1 MSYVLDSTAT
11 RHNLDDMA
19 NHYLNLKTT
28 TFEEVAGKGVK
39 QVTFDQV
46 PIEAATN
53 YAAEDADITL
63 RLYDELSPKLESI
76 DSLNKLNEEI
86 EIPLIEVLSNMERNG
101 AILNAKILNAQ
112 SKDLESR
119 IKKLEKK
126 AYKIAGEEFN
136 LGSTKQLREIFFE
149 KLGYRVIKKTPGGQP
164 STDEKV
170 LAELAEEYELP
181 KVLLEHRTLS
191 KLKSTYTDK
200 LPDQISSLSG
210 KVHTSFHQ
218 AVTTTGRLSSSDPN
232 LQNIPIRTEDGRRIR
247 QAFEPSKGNKF
258 ISADYSQIEL
268 RVMAHL
274 SKDPGLLSA
283 FQDGEDVHSK
293 TASEVFNVGIDDVT
307 PDLRRNAKAIN
318 FGLIYGISAFGLGK
332 QLGITRNLA
341 AEYMAMYFEKYPRV
355 KKYMEST
362 KESASQNGYVE
373 TLFGRRLYLR
383 EINASNAMR
392 RQASERAAINA
403 PVQGTAADIM
413 KIAMI
418 KMHKSLE
425 KEKSQAQ
432 IILQVHDEL
441 ILDTPEKEIDK
452 VVNLTTEAMM
462 GAAQLDVPLE
472 IDIGI
477 GDNWDQA
484 H

>member
-1 MSYVLDSTAT
+1 M
-11 RHNLDDMA
+11 
-19 NHYLNLKTT
+19 
-28 TFEEVAGKGVK
+28 K

-200 LPDQISSLSG
+200 LPDQISSLS
-210 KVHTSFHQ
+210 
-218 AVTTTGRLSSSDPN
+218 
-232 LQNIPIRTEDGRRIR
+232 
-247 QAFEPSKGNKF
+247 
-258 ISADYSQIEL
+258 
-268 RVMAHL
+268 
-274 SKDPGLLSA
+274 
-283 FQDGEDVHSK
+283 
-293 TASEVFNVGIDDVT
+293 
-307 PDLRRNAKAIN
+307 
-318 FGLIYGISAFGLGK
+318 
-332 QLGITRNLA
+332 
-341 AEYMAMYFEKYPRV
+341 
-355 KKYMEST
+355 
-362 KESASQNGYVE
+362 
-373 TLFGRRLYLR
+373 
-383 EINASNAMR
+383 
-392 RQASERAAINA
+392 
-403 PVQGTAADIM
+403 
-413 KIAMI
+413 
-418 KMHKSLE
+418 
-425 KEKSQAQ
+425 
-432 IILQVHDEL
+432 
-441 ILDTPEKEIDK
+441 
-452 VVNLTTEAMM
+452 
-462 GAAQLDVPLE
+462 
-472 IDIGI
+472 
-477 GDNWDQA
+477 
-484 H
+484 